1 MSGRQDHCDLLRS
14 TDAGRQLLL
23 DEMLAYPAIDMQKRQ
38 AHLRFFTTLTTLGT
52 PYHIAL
58 HELRTESFFPA
69 DEPTDTAL
77 RALRAAPSQ

>member
-23 DEMLAYPAIDMQKRQ
+23 DEMLAYPAIDMQKTQ

-52 PYHIAL
+52 PYDITL
-58 HELRTESFFPA
+58 HELRIESFFPA

-77 RALRAAPSQ
+77 RALGAGPSQ